1 MLQITNNLTK
11 LARSQKIHQLGGFL
25 ISDTM
30 TERGIFCQTVPYCAR
45 IHFLESRLCHRLN

>member
-11 LARSQKIHQLGGFL
+11 LARSQKIHQLGGFIVSL
-25 ISDTM
+25 GVS
-30 TERGIFCQTVPYCAR
+30 ERGIFAETVPYCAR